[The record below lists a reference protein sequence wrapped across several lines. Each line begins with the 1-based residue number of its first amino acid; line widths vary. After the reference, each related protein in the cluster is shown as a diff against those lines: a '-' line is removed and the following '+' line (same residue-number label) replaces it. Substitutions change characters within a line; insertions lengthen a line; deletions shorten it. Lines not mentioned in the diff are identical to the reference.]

1 MIFYGVVWIFVTGFV
16 RLVWRLRVRGAEK
29 VPTEGACILAPS
41 HRSMMDIP
49 FLACTTRR
57 RIRFMGKRSV
67 FEWPVIGRL
76 FFTLG
81 SFAVE
86 RDGDDRSALRAALTI
101 LERDG
106 EPMAVYP
113 EGTRRRGGKIAEL
126 QPGAAYLAMRAGVP
140 IVPVGIAGT
149 EEILHEPDGT
159 TRRFPRLSRVAI
171 VVGDPIYPPARDG
184 AVKRAIVNELSARLR
199 DELQRLFDDA
209 YALRG

>member
-57 RIRFMGKRSV
+57 RIRFLGKRSV

-199 DELQRLFDDA
+199 DELQRLFADA